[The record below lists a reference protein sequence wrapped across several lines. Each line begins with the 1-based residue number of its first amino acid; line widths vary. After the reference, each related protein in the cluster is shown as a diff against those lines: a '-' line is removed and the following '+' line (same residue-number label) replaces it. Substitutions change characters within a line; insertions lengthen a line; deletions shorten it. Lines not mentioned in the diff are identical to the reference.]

1 MEMELPKNV
10 QKISPTVSTLPGFG
24 ELFDGDGPS
33 AQDPSTTAFA
43 DAN

>member
-24 ELFDGDGPS
+24 VLFDGDGPGV
-33 AQDPSTTAFA
+33 QDPGTTVFA